1 MTTFIDIEKTNAYI
15 LGGEIAGL
23 ASAAYLI
30 RDGRILLPNS
40 GVWRLGTCDTV
51 TYPSNPITLFAPLAS
66 ALQALL
72 DSEAAS

>member
-1 MTTFIDIEKTNAYI
+1 MTTIIDIEKTNAYI
-15 LGGEIAGL
+15 VGGGIAGL

-40 GVWRLGTCDTV
+40 VVSRRGNCDGVTH
-51 TYPSNPITLFAPLAS
+51 PSNPITLLAPAR